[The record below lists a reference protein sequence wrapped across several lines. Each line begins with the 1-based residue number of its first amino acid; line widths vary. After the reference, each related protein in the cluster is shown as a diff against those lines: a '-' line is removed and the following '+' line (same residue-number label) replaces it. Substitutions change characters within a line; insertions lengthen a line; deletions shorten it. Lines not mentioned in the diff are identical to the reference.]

1 MVLGDPCSC
10 LRFLL
15 FLAGLLGRGF
25 HGALQGALER
35 VELVGRLLK
44 QEAGH
49 KLLQVGGLLVVL
61 PITEEEAEEEEEEEG
76 QSVWE
81 DGQPGFS
88 ASLRSPC

>member
-1 MVLGDPCSC
+1 M
-10 LRFLL
+10 FLFAVIL

-35 VELVGRLLK
+35 VQLVGRLLQ

-61 PITEEEAEEEEEEEG
+61 PIVEEQEEG
-76 QSVWE
+76 ESVWE
-81 DGQPGFS
+81 AGQRGFS
-88 ASLRSPC
+88 ACLPSTR